1 MENKREKEYIDNL
14 PETLNLVIEEGDFFS
29 LDIASFSKEINS
41 KIIVD
46 VKKGGRFVGAFAD
59 FADSNTL
66 ISATI
71 NLLGEGASCEWH
83 TASLSSKKEKKDYQI
98 DVSHKAKGTTALVSN
113 YGIAREESFL
123 KFSGLSEIVKG
134 ASGSSTK
141 QEAKIIVFD
150 PKSDGLASPAL
161 KIDDNDV
168 EASHAAVV
176 GRLNEQHLFYLE
188 SRGLSLP
195 LAKRLIALGYLKPI
209 EGFFEDEK
217 TKNMINDAI
226 ERGFDDV
233 GSL

>member
-1 MENKREKEYIDNL
+1 MENKRKEEYIENL
-14 PETLNLVIEEGDFFS
+14 PATLNFVVEEGDFLL

-41 KIIVD
+41 KIIIE

-59 FADSNTL
+59 FTDSNTSL
-66 ISATI
+66 SVTI
-71 NLLGEGASCEWH
+71 KLLGEGSSCEWH
-83 TASLSSKKEKKDYQI
+83 TASLSSKKEKKEYQI
-98 DVSHKAKGTTALVSN
+98 DVTHKAKGTIALVSN

-123 KFSGLSEIVKG
+123 KFSGLSEIAKG
-134 ASGSSTK
+134 ASESITK

-168 EASHAAVV
+168 QASHAAVV

-217 TKNMINDAI
+217 TKETINEAI

-233 GSL
+233 RSL